1 MEVTHS
7 TLVSLQSQT
16 SLIRNVCVLA
26 HVDHGKTTLSDHLI
40 ASNGLIHPRLAGE
53 LRYMDSNEDEQA
65 RGITMK
71 SSCISLM
78 HRVGQGGEGADTT
91 TDTGYLFNL
100 IDSPGHIDFCSE
112 VSTAARLSD
121 GAFVLVDAVEGVC
134 IQTHA
139 VLRQAWEEKV
149 AMCLV
154 VNKLDRLI
162 GEMGLDCSE
171 VRVSLSLFLLL
182 FLSLSLFTSYAS
194 PCNVWSTRNPADWPD
209 SWFSHRPTR
218 GSCRSSRT

>member
-78 HRVGQGGEGADTT
+78 HRVGQGGEGANTT
-91 TDTGYLFNL
+91 TNTGYLFNL

-162 GEMGLDCSE
+162 GEMGLD
-171 VRVSLSLFLLL
+171 F
-182 FLSLSLFTSYAS
+182 S
-194 PCNVWSTRNPADWPD
+194 PCPSSPRTRPLATFGAHETRLTGPILGSPTGLPEDRVD
-209 SWFSHRPTR
+209 RPER
-218 GSCRSSRT
+218 EHGGEQL

>member
-1 MEVTHS
+1 MEVAHD

-16 SLIRNVCVLA
+16 SAIRNVCVLA

-71 SSCISLM
+71 SSSISLM
-78 HRVGQGGEGADTT
+78 HTMCDGDSLGGDAGGKEGKTA
-91 TDTGYLFNL
+91 YLFNL
-100 IDSPGHIDFCSE
+100 IDSPGHVDFCSE

-154 VNKLDRLI
+154 VNKVDRLI
-162 GEMGLDCSE
+162 GELGMDCYE
-171 VRVSLSLFLLL
+171 VRLEF
-182 FLSLSLFTSYAS
+182 
-194 PCNVWSTRNPADWPD
+194 P
-209 SWFSHRPTR
+209 
-218 GSCRSSRT
+218 SSAL